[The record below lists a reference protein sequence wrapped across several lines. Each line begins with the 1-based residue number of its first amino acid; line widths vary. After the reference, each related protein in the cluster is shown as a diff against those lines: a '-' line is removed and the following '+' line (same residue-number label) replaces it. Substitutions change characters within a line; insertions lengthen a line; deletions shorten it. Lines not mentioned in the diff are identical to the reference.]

1 MGLLDNINTDY
12 KIDLIEKF
20 KSMNYKLD
28 YLTDNQIWF
37 TNIYNNTKIQIFLN
51 MNHVACVL
59 YDNQKNKL
67 DEPIYPVANDKIF
80 HFDIVKDWIIYIL
93 KQKGIVK
100 ENIVKKETVI
110 TKVEPIK
117 FEKGT
122 YQDFINTINNINKN
136 IEKQTEILNKQLE
149 EVQSLFK
156 NIQ

>member
-1 MGLLDNINTDY
+1 MGLLDNINKDY
-12 KIDLIEKF
+12 KIDLVEKF
-20 KSMNYKLD
+20 ESMNYKLD
-28 YLTDNQIWF
+28 YQTDNQIWF

-67 DEPIYPVANDKIF
+67 DKPIYPVANDENF
-80 HFDIVKDWIIYIL
+80 HFDVVKDWIIYVL

-110 TKVEPIK
+110 TEFEPIK

-122 YQDFINTINNINKN
+122 YQDFINMINNINEN
-136 IEKQTEILNKQLE
+136 IKKQTEILNKLLE
-149 EVQSLFK
+149 EVELIIK
-156 NIQ
+156 K

>member
-1 MGLLDNINTDY
+1 MGLLDNINKDY
-12 KIDLIEKF
+12 KIDLVEKF

-28 YLTDNQIWF
+28 YQTDNQIWF

-59 YDNQKNKL
+59 YDNRKNKL
-67 DEPIYPVANDKIF
+67 DEPIYPVANDENF
-80 HFDIVKDWIIYIL
+80 HFDVVKDWIIYIL

-110 TKVEPIK
+110 TEVEPIK

-136 IEKQTEILNKQLE
+136 IEKQTEILNKLLE
-149 EVQSLFK
+149 EVRLLFK
-156 NIQ
+156 